1 MAPLTS
7 ALVISFVITT
17 VILVG
22 LALWATGQPRGG
34 RRRPKGRMVECAVC
48 GRQIPAAKAVIV
60 HGQITRDRDAYATTV
75 AEYCKAHAPG
85 PPRSLP

>member
-1 MAPLTS
+1 MAPLIVL
-7 ALVISFVITT
+7 ALGFFVGT
-17 VILVG
+17 VIFFTV
-22 LALWATGQPRGG
+22 AAV
-34 RRRPKGRMVECAVC
+34 RRRRKPQRMVDCSVC